1 MQRLLFYIQWICL
14 FFLSTFSYSQTLK
27 SPSEFLEYNL
37 GTQFTYHHKI
47 HDYLSYLADE
57 SLKVEY
63 IPYGETYE
71 GRPLFVLAISSPK
84 NIQNL
89 ESIRQSNLQRAGFLE
104 GKPSHSNAIVW
115 LGYNVHGNEAS
126 GSEVSMK
133 VAFELLKDKYAGLL
147 ENLIVIID
155 PCLNPDG
162 RDRYVNNFR
171 AKEGSFINQKPST
184 WEHLEPWPT
193 GRYNHYLFDLNRDWA
208 WGTQIETIQR
218 TELYRKWYPQV
229 FVDFHEM
236 MPQYSYFFGPSAD
249 PIHKEVTSW
258 QKKYQKI
265 ASEKYE
271 SYFKT
276 QDWEYFTRK
285 VFDLLYPSYG
295 DSWTCFN
302 GAVGFTFEQG
312 GHGVAGLSYKS
323 KDETKE
329 ITLEGRIQKHFE
341 TSLMT
346 LIIAE
351 EYQNELLREYEAFF
365 HANRGVVKNYIITPT
380 KKNSEN
386 IELMSSILE
395 RQGVVR
401 EQVLK
406 SKTVKGYSY
415 FEQKQIKRKIEKGDI
430 VFSTDQTMGR
440 MLKVLLE
447 PKADFTDSTTYDLT
461 AWSLPYAFGL
471 DMLETEEVIEKVT
484 QKKVLKSKSGIDETA
499 LTDSTFFV
507 LEWESI
513 SDVKLISKLMQEQ
526 IKVGHLMKDFEYNQ
540 QIIPKGSIVF
550 PYFGLMMSRKFD
562 AFKKVIE
569 ENNVIPQLIHINDSN
584 WERKVEVMKTPRIAV
599 LAGEDVNPVK
609 FGSLWYY
616 FDKVIEYPINV
627 FYADK
632 VTSFDL
638 SKVNTL
644 IISDGQYNSKISSL
658 VKSFIERG
666 GKVILLEKAIKVVD
680 EIHELEMSKKM
691 QKLFNIEAMFMAKGK
706 TENKALGCIMEL
718 RLPESSLISK
728 GLSKEYF
735 LIKENNHKLP
745 LLNHG
750 YNIGLIAKTDAVSGY
765 IGEELKNSLG
775 ESTLIAAEKYK
786 KGQVFYYV
794 DNPLIRGFWINGMH
808 LFSNS
813 IFFDLERR

>member
-1 MQRLLFYIQWICL
+1 MQRLLFYSQWICL

-47 HDYLSYLADE
+47 HDYLSYLSDR

-63 IPYGETYE
+63 IPYGKTYE
-71 GRPLFVLAISSPK
+71 GRPLFALAVSSEE
-84 NIQNL
+84 NIQNI
-89 ESIRQSNLQRAGFLE
+89 ESIRQSNLQRAGFVKGE
-104 GKPSHSNAIVW
+104 PTYSKAVIW

-126 GSEVSMK
+126 GSEVAMK
-133 VAFELLKDKYAGLL
+133 VAYELLDAKYEELL
-147 ENLIVIID
+147 DDLVIIID

-171 AKEGSFINQKPST
+171 AKGGVFINQKPAT
-184 WEHLEPWPT
+184 WEHVEAWPT

-208 WGTQIETIQR
+208 WGTQIETKQR
-218 TELYRKWYPQV
+218 TNLYKQWYPQI

-249 PIHKEVTSW
+249 PIHKEVTTW

-271 SYFKT
+271 TYFQS

-323 KDETKE
+323 KREAKE

-341 TSLMT
+341 TSILT
-346 LIIAE
+346 AILAS
-351 EYQNELLREYEAFF
+351 EYKDELLKEYEDFF
-365 HANRGVVKNYIITPT
+365 YPINSTIKKFIITAT
-380 KKNSEN
+380 KHNSKN
-386 IELMSSILE
+386 IELMTSILE
-395 RQGVVR
+395 RQGIVR
-401 EQVLK
+401 EEV
-406 SKTVKGYSY
+406 SKGKVVKGYSY
-415 FEQKQIKRKIEKGDI
+415 FDQKEVKRKIEKGDV
-430 VFSTDQTMGR
+430 VFSTDQKMGR

-471 DMLETEEVIEKVT
+471 DMLETEDEIEKVLYQPT
-484 QKKVLKSKSGIDETA
+484 LVRNSIDESI
-499 LTDSTFFV
+499 LTDSTFFI
-507 LEWESI
+507 LQWESI
-513 SDVKLISKLMQEQ
+513 SDVKLIAQLMQEE
-526 IKVGHLMKDFEYNQ
+526 IKVGYLTEDFTLKNQ
-540 QIIPKGSIVF
+540 TIPKGNIVF
-550 PYFGLMMSRKFD
+550 PYFGLMMSHKFD
-562 AFKKVIE
+562 VFKKIIE
-569 ENNVIPQLIHINDSN
+569 ENNITTQIIHINDSN
-584 WERKVEVMKTPRIAV
+584 WERKVEVMEQPRIAI

-616 FDKVIEYPINV
+616 FDKIIEYPVDI
-627 FYADK
+627 FYTDK
-632 VTSFDL
+632 ITGFDL

-644 IISDGQYNSKISSL
+644 ILSDGEYSSKISTL
-658 VKSFIERG
+658 IKDFIGRG
-666 GKVILLEKAIKVVD
+666 GKVILLENAINVIE
-680 EIHELEMSKKM
+680 EIDELEMSKKM
-691 QKLFNIEAMFMAKGK
+691 SKSFNMETMLITKGK
-706 TENKALGCIMEL
+706 TENKALGCILEL
-718 RLPESSLISK
+718 SLPSSSLISK
-728 GLSKEYF
+728 GVEKEYF
-735 LIKENNHKLP
+735 TIKENSNKLP

-750 YNIGLIAKTDAVSGY
+750 HNIGLITKNEAISGY
-765 IGEELKNSLG
+765 LGEELKKTLEGS
-775 ESTLIAAEKYK
+775 SLIAAEKYN

-813 IFFDLERR
+813 IFFDLEK